1 MSLLRRAGAGLAVL
15 AASAGGV
22 LFVGVGA
29 AGATPAAS
37 GSGTMTVVPGV
48 VHTSETQEL
57 TFTYTAVSGTATA
70 NALTA
75 GKLTLTVPAT
85 WTAPQVTNSSTAGFV
100 ASTCKKTTGS
110 LGAVVSVTSRT
121 ITVSTV
127 GLKYGASCTVD
138 YGANSLAAT
147 APATAGTDHFTVKEA
162 STSAGTLT
170 ALAPAYVN
178 VGVAAPGSGA
188 MTLSP
193 SAVAATS
200 TGNTLTFTYTAA
212 AGGLTHGT
220 LSIPFPTG
228 WPAATVTASS
238 PGDTTDTCPG
248 GGTVVPI
255 TGGVEVRNVTLA
267 SGASCSVTYGSRVGG
282 GPGLTIP
289 SSTGTK
295 QFAVAETPTGPT
307 TTTHTLAVSP
317 TVKVVSAN
325 GSGSMTVTPATA
337 TPSSSTTLTF
347 TFTAASGGLTHG
359 RLSLAVPSGW
369 TAPVTA
375 TAPGK
380 VSSTCGTVGITGSTS
395 RTVTVSTV
403 TKASGASCTITY
415 GTGTHK
421 AVVPSSG
428 GTYAFT
434 AKAASV
440 SGTGANGT
448 LTALAFSPEVAVP
461 GANGV
466 GTMTAPSAA
475 LPASTPGHQ
484 LTFTFTAASGG
495 LTHGRLSLAVPSGW
509 TAPVTATAPGK
520 VSSTC
525 GTVGITGSTS
535 RTVTVSTVTKASGAS
550 CTITYGTGTHT
561 VSAPSSPGAYAFV
574 AQEASGASAALAPLG
589 SSPSVTVTAPDG
601 SGTLTVSPNS
611 VAASSAGNTLTFT
624 YTAATGGITG
634 GGLRIAVPA
643 GWSPPQAASSSTAG
657 YTTTTCRATLNV
669 TGSFIVLSALGLS
682 GADSCAISY
691 GADGGAAGATAP
703 SSATSSTF
711 AAEEESA
718 PSSGGGVL
726 APLAVSPTV
735 AVSAPT
741 GGAPSGSSS
750 SSTASSSSPTGSA
763 TATDSGNTATASGG
777 KGTVTIAQYPSDPV
791 HAPTTFTSSGEFF
804 DLQLSSGSTFS
815 HVTLTVGHTD
825 GGTGLY
831 WWDPTAAHGSGAWEA
846 VSPVR
851 TETGSLVA
859 TLDAT
864 SSPTL
869 KQLTG
874 TVFAVAKSA
883 SAPPPATSTTQG
895 YWLVGSDGGVFS
907 FGDARYFGSVP
918 GLGVHVSDVVGM
930 ASTPDGKGYWLV
942 GSDGGVFSFGDARYF
957 GSVPGLGVHVSD
969 IVGMASTP
977 TGSGYWVV
985 AADGRVLDFG
995 NALAEGTAAGTPLA
1009 APVVG
1014 AAGA

>member
-307 TTTHTLAVSP
+307 TTTHTLAVAP

-550 CTITYGTGTHT
+550 CTITYGTGTHK
-561 VSAPSSPGAYAFV
+561 
-574 AQEASGASAALAPLG
+574 
-589 SSPSVTVTAPDG
+589 
-601 SGTLTVSPNS
+601 
-611 VAASSAGNTLTFT
+611 
-624 YTAATGGITG
+624 
-634 GGLRIAVPA
+634 AV
-643 GWSPPQAASSSTAG
+643 
-657 YTTTTCRATLNV
+657 V
-669 TGSFIVLSALGLS
+669 
-682 GADSCAISY
+682 
-691 GADGGAAGATAP
+691 
-703 SSATSSTF
+703 
-711 AAEEESA
+711 
-718 PSSGGGVL
+718 PSSGGTYAFTAKAASVSGTGANGTLTAL
-726 APLAVSPTV
+726 AFSPEV
-735 AVSAPT
+735 AVPGANGVGT
-741 GGAPSGSSS
+741 MTAPSAALPA
-750 SSTASSSSPTGSA
+750 STPGHQLTFTF
-763 TATDSGNTATASGG
+763 TAASGG
-777 KGTVTIAQYPSDPV
+777 
-791 HAPTTFTSSGEFF
+791 
-804 DLQLSSGSTFS
+804 L
-815 HVTLTVGHTD
+815 
-825 GGTGLY
+825 
-831 WWDPTAAHGSGAWEA
+831 
-846 VSPVR
+846 
-851 TETGSLVA
+851 
-859 TLDAT
+859 
-864 SSPTL
+864 
-869 KQLTG
+869 
-874 TVFAVAKSA
+874 
-883 SAPPPATSTTQG
+883 
-895 YWLVGSDGGVFS
+895 
-907 FGDARYFGSVP
+907 
-918 GLGVHVSDVVGM
+918 
-930 ASTPDGKGYWLV
+930 
-942 GSDGGVFSFGDARYF
+942 
-957 GSVPGLGVHVSD
+957 
-969 IVGMASTP
+969 
-977 TGSGYWVV
+977 
-985 AADGRVLDFG
+985 
-995 NALAEGTAAGTPLA
+995 
-1009 APVVG
+1009 
-1014 AAGA
+1014 

>member
-415 GTGTHK
+415 GTGTH
-421 AVVPSSG
+421 
-428 GTYAFT
+428 
-434 AKAASV
+434 
-440 SGTGANGT
+440 
-448 LTALAFSPEVAVP
+448 
-461 GANGV
+461 
-466 GTMTAPSAA
+466 
-475 LPASTPGHQ
+475 
-484 LTFTFTAASGG
+484 
-495 LTHGRLSLAVPSGW
+495 
-509 TAPVTATAPGK
+509 
-520 VSSTC
+520 
-525 GTVGITGSTS
+525 
-535 RTVTVSTVTKASGAS
+535 
-550 CTITYGTGTHT
+550 T

-750 SSTASSSSPTGSA
+750 SSTASSGSPTGSA

-791 HAPTTFTSSGEFF
+791 HAPTTFTSSGELF

-977 TGSGYWVV
+977 DGKGYWLVGS
-985 AADGRVLDFG
+985 DGGVFSFG
-995 NALAEGTAAGTPLA
+995 DARYFGSVPGLGVHVSD
-1009 APVVG
+1009 VVG
-1014 AAGA
+1014 MASTPDGKGYWLVGSDGGVFSFGDARYFGSVPGLGVHVSDVVGMAATPDGKGYWLVG